1 MQLTLRKYFGGGT
14 VTMVGTLGPTAWH
27 RSKGLQGPMYHM
39 HEGLEDGT
47 LPFHSLLALD
57 GALDV
62 HTRLYGSMHA
72 VSAHAAHLT
81 ARLHAGLAGLRH
93 GNGRSV
99 CRIYGGGGGGG
110 TFADPARQGSVV
122 AFNVLKPDGDYVSY
136 AEVEQA
142 ANAAG
147 IFIRS
152 GGTSLTQR
160 KAGPRSHGVGLG
172 AKGSHSKRG

>member
-1 MQLTLRKYFGGGT
+1 MTLRKYFGGGT

-27 RSKGLQGPMYHM
+27 RSKGLQAPTYHI

-47 LPFHSLLALD
+47 LPFHSLIALD

-62 HTRLYGSMHA
+62 HARLYGSMHA

-93 GNGRSV
+93 GNGRPI
-99 CRIYGGGGGGG
+99 CRIYGEGGEGGGGGG

-152 GGTSLTQR
+152 GGTSLIWKT
-160 KAGPRSHGVGLG
+160 GPHSHGVGQG
-172 AKGSHSKRG
+172 